1 MSGSAIATI
10 TTQVVASIPSPD
22 QGTWYL
28 GPIPLRAYALAI
40 IAGIVVAIWLGNR
53 RYVARGGE
61 PGLITDIALWA
72 VPFGIIG
79 GRLYH
84 VASDWQIYF
93 GTDGRGV
100 AAAFR
105 IWDGGLGIWG
115 AVALGAL
122 GAWIG
127 ARRRHVALPPIA
139 DAIAPGIALAQAIGR
154 WGNWFNQELFGQPTT
169 LPWGLEIAPEN
180 RPVGYEA
187 FETFHPTF
195 LYESLWLVGVAL
207 IVIWADRRFTMGHG
221 RVFALYVLLYT
232 IGRAWIETL
241 RIDPVNTVAGLRL
254 NVWTSVIVGIGAAV
268 YLVLSARSR
277 PGRED
282 LRAASSDATDADDKN
297 DENDQND
304 ENHGEAG
311 VSETSETS
319 DDSDDQAPVSQ
330 MSQMQEKSEKSDTPE
345 PGPDDTATTTP

>member
-195 LYESLWLVGVAL
+195 LYESLWLVGVAVV
-207 IVIWADRRFTMGHG
+207 VIWADRRFTMGHG

-232 IGRAWIETL
+232 VGRACFFH
-241 RIDPVNTVAGLRL
+241 
-254 NVWTSVIVGIGAAV
+254 
-268 YLVLSARSR
+268 YL
-277 PGRED
+277 
-282 LRAASSDATDADDKN
+282 
-297 DENDQND
+297 
-304 ENHGEAG
+304 
-311 VSETSETS
+311 
-319 DDSDDQAPVSQ
+319 
-330 MSQMQEKSEKSDTPE
+330 
-345 PGPDDTATTTP
+345 

>member
-1 MSGSAIATI
+1 MGGA
-10 TTQVVASIPSPD
+10 
-22 QGTWYL
+22 
-28 GPIPLRAYALAI
+28 LRHY
-40 IAGIVVAIWLGNR
+40 R
-53 RYVARGGE
+53 R
-61 PGLITDIALWA
+61 P
-72 VPFGIIG
+72 P
-79 GRLYH
+79 YH

-221 RVFALYVLLYT
+221 RVFALRAALHVRSGLDRNLENRPGQHR
-232 IGRAWIETL
+232 GR
-241 RIDPVNTVAGLRL
+241 LRL
-254 NVWTSVIVGIGAAV
+254 NVWTSVVVGIGAAV

-282 LRAASSDATDADDKN
+282 LSGASSDATDS
-297 DENDQND
+297 DEQNVQNDQDDGND

-311 VSETSETS
+311 VA
-319 DDSDDQAPVSQ
+319 DDSDDQAPASE
-330 MSQMQEKSEKSDTPE
+330 MSQMRDKPEKSDTPG
-345 PGPDDTATTTP
+345 PGPDDTVTTTP

>member
-1 MSGSAIATI
+1 MSGSAIETI

-282 LRAASSDATDADDKN
+282 LSGAVTDAENQN
-297 DENDQND
+297 DADNQND
-304 ENHGEAG
+304 ETDQKDANDGEARD
-311 VSETSETS
+311 SESS
-319 DDSDDQAPVSQ
+319 DDAANMSD
-330 MSQMQEKSEKSDTPE
+330 MSQKPENSEKSEVAG
-345 PGPDDTATTTP
+345 PGPDDIAPTTP